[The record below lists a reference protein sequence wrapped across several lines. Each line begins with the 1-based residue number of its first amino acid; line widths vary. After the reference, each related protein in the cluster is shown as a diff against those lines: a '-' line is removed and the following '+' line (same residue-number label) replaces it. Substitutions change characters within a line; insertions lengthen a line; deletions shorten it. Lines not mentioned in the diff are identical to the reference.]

1 MWSIDPELR
10 AYIEENILPLYEAH
24 DAAHGPAH
32 VQTVLEN
39 SLALLDGLD
48 VDPNMVYTVAA
59 YHDVGIRAGRERHEA
74 VSGQWLWE
82 DKELKRWFTPE
93 QRQTM
98 REAVEDHRASRQE
111 PPRNLYGRIVSEADR
126 DLDPERVVRRMIE
139 YSKAHWPQW
148 SDEEHI
154 QRTIA

>member
-59 YHDVGIRAGRERHEA
+59 YHDVGIRAGRERQSPA
-74 VSGQWLWE
+74 NGCGRTRSWNAGLLLSSGRLCGRLW
-82 DKELKRWFTPE
+82 RTTGPPGRSRPE
-93 QRQTM
+93 TSTG
-98 REAVEDHRASRQE
+98 ALSA
-111 PPRNLYGRIVSEADR
+111 
-126 DLDPERVVRRMIE
+126 RRTGTWTQSGW
-139 YSKAHWPQW
+139 YAG
-148 SDEEHI
+148 
-154 QRTIA
+154 